1 MKLLPLLALLA
12 AFPPLSTDMYLPAI
26 PSLQTQWQV
35 SLVMVN
41 YTLVCFFLSF
51 SFALLLYGPLSDRFG
66 RRPPLLAGIAL
77 YIVSSL
83 LCASA
88 NQVNTLILFRV
99 LQGFGAASAAA
110 LSMAISKDCFAD
122 REREKMLAY
131 MGVIVALAP
140 MMAPVLGGLMLKW
153 LTWPWIFISQGML
166 GLIAFFGVW
175 RMPEPLQTL
184 RRVPVS
190 KMIGRYI
197 LLFRNRKYIILT
209 VMMALVIWPLFGFI
223 AGSADMYI
231 RRFGLSEQVFSY
243 FFACNAIAFMSGSYT
258 CARLIHRVPGI
269 RLMTVGFAGI
279 FTGGMCMLFTGGKSP
294 LGFAL
299 PMAFITFC
307 LGLSRPL
314 GNSLILE
321 QVDTD
326 TGSASSML
334 MFIYF
339 MMGAAGMWMIS
350 HPWEDK
356 AFVLGLMAVSTSAAV
371 LISFCFL
378 YGRKG
383 TAE

>member
-26 PSLQTQWQV
+26 PSLQARWHV

-41 YTLVCFFLSF
+41 YTLVSFFLSF
-51 SFALLLYGPLSDRFG
+51 SFALLIYGPLSDRFG
-66 RRPPLLAGIAL
+66 RRLPLLGGIGL
-77 YIVSSL
+77 YITASL

-88 NQVNTLILFRV
+88 DQVNTLILFRV
-99 LQGFGAASAAA
+99 LQGLGAASAAA
-110 LSMAISKDCFAD
+110 LSMAISKDLFEG

-140 MMAPVLGGLMLKW
+140 MLAPVLGGLMLKW
-153 LTWPWIFISQGML
+153 LTWPWIFISQGIL
-166 GLIAFFGVW
+166 GLIAFLGVW
-175 RMPEPLQTL
+175 RMSEPSHSLK
-184 RRVPVS
+184 RVPLS
-190 KMIGRYI
+190 KMIGRYM
-197 LLFRNRKYIILT
+197 LLFRNRRYIILT
-209 VMMALVIWPLFGFI
+209 VMMALGIWPLFGFI
-223 AGSADMYI
+223 AGSADMYV

-258 CARLIHRVPGI
+258 CARLVHRVPGI

-279 FTGGMCMLFTGGKSP
+279 FIGGWCMLFFGGKSHWS
-294 LGFAL
+294 FAL

-321 QVDTD
+321 QVDSD
-326 TGSASSML
+326 AGSASSLL
-334 MFIYF
+334 MFVYF
-339 MMGAAGMWMIS
+339 VMGAGGMWMIS
-350 HPWEDK
+350 HSWEDK

-371 LISFCFL
+371 LISFHFL
-378 YGRKG
+378 YAGKGRK
-383 TAE
+383 